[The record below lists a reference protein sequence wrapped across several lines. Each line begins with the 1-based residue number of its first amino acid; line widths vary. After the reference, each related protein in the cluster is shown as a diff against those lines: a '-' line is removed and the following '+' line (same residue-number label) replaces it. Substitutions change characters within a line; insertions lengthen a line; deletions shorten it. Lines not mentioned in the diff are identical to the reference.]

1 MKRSPLF
8 AVILAACAPSTVG
21 PGGNTTVD
29 GATPDGAAA
38 DRALPDA
45 GTPDG
50 ITFDAPGTDG
60 TTTADATTTNDAT
73 TTVDATTVDVPTT
86 TDAPLPPPDAA
97 SSLRGTWRAVRYDF
111 TDMNGRMFTFTDR
124 DTPVTD
130 PGSGTTNPFR
140 INGLMSVDATHLALT
155 FGALGSGYFYT
166 YPPTTPGDQGY
177 TANGYGVPGALDD
190 ARGEFQITGSPTPT
204 RFSRNADGTVS
215 FVDATSGARTTYARA
230 SDAGP
235 ALPSIN
241 APGLVVVQEGITL
254 TATRPRVAL
263 LWDLRGDNR
272 WLETNG
278 TAVRVVGRF
287 AMFPLALAAAPTE
300 AVVPWMGSQVAV
312 ARLVAY
318 DDGNNNL
325 TYDRGVDPLV
335 GLSPVVV
342 TWRAAAPF
350 TGAGA
355 GHFPLRHVPDGL
367 RYGHAHPDYALGRE
381 DVTPWDH
388 TVPVSP
394 GIPIQRMA
402 PGGIPEI
409 L

>member
-1 MKRSPLF
+1 MKRFPLL
-8 AVILAACAPSTVG
+8 AVLLAACAPSTVG
-21 PGGNTTVD
+21 PGGGTTVD
-29 GATPDGAAA
+29 GATPDGLTS
-38 DRALPDA
+38 DV
-45 GTPDG
+45 
-50 ITFDAPGTDG
+50 PGTDG
-60 TTTADATTTNDAT
+60 PTLDATAPTDRPTSAEIPPI
-73 TTVDATTVDVPTT
+73 VDGSPPADVPMT
-86 TDAPLPPPDAA
+86 TDAALPPPDTVN
-97 SSLRGTWRAVRYDF
+97 SLRGTWRAVRYDF
-111 TDMNGRMFTFTDR
+111 TGEDGRTFTFTDR
-124 DTPVTD
+124 DTPVVD
-130 PGSGTTNPFR
+130 PGTGTTTPFR
-140 INGLMSVDATHLALT
+140 VNGLMFVDTTHLALT

-166 YPPTTPGDQGY
+166 YTPTTPGDQGY
-177 TANGYGVPGALDD
+177 TANGYGVPGVLDD
-190 ARGEFQITGSPTPT
+190 ARGEFQITGSPMPT
-204 RFSRNADGTVS
+204 RFARNADGTVS
-215 FVDATSGARTTYARA
+215 FVETSGARTTYART
-230 SDAGP
+230 SGAGP

-241 APGLVVVQEGITL
+241 APGLVIVNEGFTL

-287 AMFPLALAAAPTE
+287 AMFPLTLAAAPTE

-312 ARLVAY
+312 ARLVVY

-335 GLSPVVV
+335 GLSPVVI
-342 TWRAAAPF
+342 TWRAATPF

-355 GHFPLRHVPDGL
+355 GHFPLRLVPDGI

-381 DVTPWDH
+381 DVIPWDH

-394 GIPIQRMA
+394 GIPVQRRA